1 MLDRPAAAFPHKT
14 PLTRVTTGATR
25 RCVRFLAA
33 AGIVLLLGAARH
45 GAQAADGIDLTVPL
59 SNTFA
64 QPTMAVKAGAPGD
77 ADAVTSYFSSWSDR
91 AAHARATQPTWSSPL
106 VTTTGLLEQRVRFD
120 LYEERSGNGTNT
132 ALIDGGRGLDLIV
145 GDTSEIQIAAAPY
158 LIRSGALPSSPGG
171 KPIAPLTGFADWP
184 FLRLEQRLASSP
196 ASDGNYV
203 LTTWLQIQSPTGI
216 APLTNSAWTYLPTLA
231 FGKGWGAFDIQATVG
246 GVLPAAHAATLGHQI
261 QTNVALQYH
270 VLDLLWPQ
278 IEVNWTYY
286 PDGQRG
292 GLNQVYLTPGLVVGR
307 FSLSKDLKFT
317 LGVGYQIA
325 VAPQYRANPLAP
337 AYNNNWVFTTRLN
350 F

>member
-1 MLDRPAAAFPHKT
+1 MRDRRAAVFPGKIQ
-14 PLTRVTTGATR
+14 LMRAGAGAAR
-25 RCVRFLAA
+25 RCPHSLAA
-33 AGIVLLLGAARH
+33 AGIALLLGVACR
-45 GAQAADGIDLTVPL
+45 GVQAADGLDLAVPL
-59 SNTFA
+59 SSMPA
-64 QPTMAVKAGAPGD
+64 QPPMAAQAGAPGD
-77 ADAVTSYFSSWSDR
+77 ADAVTNYLASWSDR
-91 AAHARATQPTWSSPL
+91 AARARATQPTWSSPL

-145 GDTSEIQIAAAPY
+145 GDNSEIQLAAAPY
-158 LIRSGALPSSPGG
+158 LIRSGAPASGIGG

-196 ASDGNYV
+196 ASEGNYV

-261 QTNVALQYH
+261 QTNVAFQYH

-278 IEVNWTYY
+278 LEVNWTYY
-286 PDGQRG
+286 PDGLRG

-307 FSLSKDLKFT
+307 FSLSKDLKLT
-317 LGVGYQIA
+317 IGAGYQIA
-325 VAPQYRANPLAP
+325 VAPTYRASPLTP